1 MKKMMI
7 FFAWMLA
14 ACPMAILGQTHYL
27 ENLTLEN
34 SKVEKVGRSVR
45 VSADIR
51 LDAVELNRQQTLRLV
66 PVLVSADG
74 SQQMELKPVVLE
86 GKVRN
91 KVTERKIA
99 LGTISEE
106 EGLVRIKR
114 QNGKPQTVDYTTE
127 VPFNRWMVNG
137 RLELRGYVTGCAE
150 CSEGDE
156 VLAAGSILPYQDPVL
171 AVSPFVQPEEE
182 EVKRRSEVK
191 MARLEYPVNG
201 YNVLPNFRKNRA
213 ELDSVQLSL
222 ETVKQNLNLTVT
234 GVYVTGYASPEGS
247 MPYNLRLSQQRAE
260 TFAAY
265 VQKQNPELKKE
276 LWHVS
281 WKGEDWDGFVAQVE
295 QADGWSARAKVQEAI
310 DQCDD
315 DLDGCEW
322 KIRQQLSSD
331 DYRYL
336 IDELYA
342 PLRRN
347 EYRIEYNVRNFT
359 LEEAKEVLKT
369 RPDLLSVAE
378 IQRVADSYGR
388 NSDGYRKALN
398 VAVRTYPDNFAARN
412 NAALAAVET
421 EHYDEAIA
429 LLKGATDGASLNL
442 LGVAYYKSGQADKAE
457 ETFARAV
464 KAGYSDAS
472 GNLKQ
477 LQEAKA
483 LFSE

>member
-14 ACPMAILGQTHYL
+14 TCPMAVLGQTHYL

-106 EGLVRIKR
+106 EGL
-114 QNGKPQTVDYTTE
+114 
-127 VPFNRWMVNG
+127 
-137 RLELRGYVTGCAE
+137 ELRGYVTGCAE

-156 VLAAGSILPYQDPVL
+156 VLAAGGILPYQDPVL
-171 AVSPFVQPEEE
+171 VVSPFVQPEEE

-213 ELDSVQLSL
+213 ELDSVQHSL
-222 ETVKQNLNLTVT
+222 ETVKRNLNLTVT

-265 VQKQNPELKKE
+265 VQKQNPELKKD
-276 LWHVS
+276 LWHVD
-281 WKGEDWDGFVAQVE
+281 WKGEDWDGFVAQVKRR
-295 QADGWSARAKVQEAI
+295 SA
-310 DQCDD
+310 
-315 DLDGCEW
+315 
-322 KIRQQLSSD
+322 SS
-331 DYRYL
+331 
-336 IDELYA
+336 
-342 PLRRN
+342 
-347 EYRIEYNVRNFT
+347 F
-359 LEEAKEVLKT
+359 
-369 RPDLLSVAE
+369 RPTTTV
-378 IQRVADSYGR
+378 
-388 NSDGYRKALN
+388 
-398 VAVRTYPDNFAARN
+398 T
-412 NAALAAVET
+412 
-421 EHYDEAIA
+421 
-429 LLKGATDGASLNL
+429 
-442 LGVAYYKSGQADKAE
+442 
-457 ETFARAV
+457 
-464 KAGYSDAS
+464 
-472 GNLKQ
+472 
-477 LQEAKA
+477 
-483 LFSE
+483 

>member
-1 MKKMMI
+1 
-7 FFAWMLA
+7 
-14 ACPMAILGQTHYL
+14 MAILGQTHYL
-27 ENLTLEN
+27 ESLTLEN

-171 AVSPFVQPEEE
+171 AVSPFVRPEEE
-182 EVKRRSEVK
+182 EVKRRAEVK

-213 ELDSVQLSL
+213 ELDSVQHSL
-222 ETVKQNLNLTVT
+222 ETVKENLNLTVT
-234 GVYVTGYASPEGS
+234 GIYVTGYASPEGS

-281 WKGEDWDGFVAQVE
+281 WKGEDWDGFVAQVK
-295 QADGWSARAKVQEAI
+295 QAEGWQARAKVQEAI
-310 DQCDD
+310 DQCGD

-322 KIRQQLSSD
+322 KIRRQLSPD

-347 EYRIEYNVRNFT
+347 EYRIEYNVRSFN
-359 LEEAKEVLKT
+359 LEEAREILKT

-388 NSDGYRKALN
+388 NSDGYRKALD

-421 EHYDEAIA
+421 EHYDKAIA
-429 LLKGATDGASLNL
+429 LLKDATDGASLNL

>member
-1 MKKMMI
+1 MI

-14 ACPMAILGQTHYL
+14 ACPVAVWGQTQYL
-27 ENLTLEN
+27 ESLAVEN
-34 SKVEKVGRSVR
+34 RSVEKVGRNVQ

-51 LDAVELNRQQTLRLV
+51 LDGMKLNRQQTLRLV

-74 SQQMELKPVVLE
+74 TQEMELESIRIE

-91 KVTERKIA
+91 KVNERKLA
-99 LGTISEE
+99 LGDKVDE
-106 EGLVRIKR
+106 EGTQRVTRR
-114 QNGKPQTVDYTTE
+114 NGTAQTVEYRTE
-127 VPFNRWMVNG
+127 VPFSRWMVNG

-156 VLAAGSILPYQDPVL
+156 VLAAGGILPYQDPVL
-171 AVSPFVQPEEE
+171 AVSPFVRPEEE
-182 EVKRRSEVK
+182 EVKRRAEVK

-213 ELDSVQLSL
+213 ELDSVQHSL
-222 ETVKQNLNLTVT
+222 ETVKENLNLTVT
-234 GVYVTGYASPEGS
+234 GIYVTGYASPEGS

-281 WKGEDWDGFVAQVE
+281 WKGEDWDGFVAQVK
-295 QADGWSARAKVQEAI
+295 QAEGWQARAKVQEAI
-310 DQCDD
+310 DQCGD

-322 KIRQQLSSD
+322 KIRQQLSPD

-347 EYRIEYNVRNFT
+347 EYRIEYNVRSFN
-359 LEEAKEVLKT
+359 LEEAREILKT

-388 NSDGYRKALN
+388 NSDGYRKALD

-429 LLKGATDGASLNL
+429 LLKDATDGASLNL

>member
-1 MKKMMI
+1 MKKTMI
-7 FFAWMLA
+7 FFVWMLA
-14 ACPMAILGQTHYL
+14 ACPMAVLGQTQYL
-27 ENLTLEN
+27 ESLAVEN
-34 SKVEKVGRSVR
+34 RSVEKVGRNVQ

-51 LDAVELNRQQTLRLV
+51 LDEMKLNRQQTLRLV

-74 SQQMELKPVVLE
+74 TEQMELDPILID
-86 GKVRN
+86 GKVRS
-91 KVTERKIA
+91 KVNERKVA
-99 LGTISEE
+99 LGDLVEE
-106 EGLVRIKR
+106 EGVQRLTRR
-114 QNGKPQTVDYTTE
+114 NGEPQTVEYRTE

-171 AVSPFVQPEEE
+171 AVSPFVHPEEE

-213 ELDSVQLSL
+213 ELDSVQHSL
-222 ETVKQNLNLTVT
+222 ETVKRNLNLTVT
-234 GVYVTGYASPEGS
+234 GIYVTGYASPEGS

-281 WKGEDWDGFVAQVE
+281 WKGEDWDGFVAQVK
-295 QADGWSARAKVQEAI
+295 QAEGWSARAKVQEAI

-388 NSDGYRKALN
+388 NSDGYRKALD
-398 VAVRTYPDNFAARN
+398 VAVRTYPDNLAARN

-421 EHYDEAIA
+421 EHYAEAID
-429 LLKGATDGASLNL
+429 LLKNARDGASLNL
-442 LGVAYYKSGQADKAE
+442 LGVAYWKSGQADKAE

-464 KAGYSDAS
+464 EAGYGDAG

>member
-1 MKKMMI
+1 MKKTI
-7 FFAWMLA
+7 LLIGWLLLAGPAAFA
-14 ACPMAILGQTHYL
+14 QTHYL
-27 ENLTLEN
+27 ESLTLEN

-45 VSADIR
+45 VEAGIR
-51 LDAVELNRQQTLRLV
+51 LDGVELNRQQSLRLV

-74 SQQMELKPVVLE
+74 SQQLELDPVILE
-86 GKVRN
+86 GKVRH

-99 LGTISEE
+99 LGTVAEE
-106 EGLVRIKR
+106 EGAVRIR
-114 QNGKPQTVDYTTE
+114 RHNGEPQAVDYSAE
-127 VPFNRWMVNG
+127 VPFRRWMVNG

-156 VLAAGSILPYQDPVL
+156 VLAAGGILPYQEPVL
-171 AVSPFVQPEEE
+171 AASPFVRPQEE
-182 EVKRRSEVK
+182 EVKRRAEVK

-201 YNVLPNFRKNRA
+201 YNVLPDFRRNRV
-213 ELDSVQLSL
+213 ELDSVQHSI

-234 GVYVTGYASPEGS
+234 GIFVTGYASPEGS
-247 MPYNLRLSQQRAE
+247 IPYNMRLSQRRAE
-260 TFAAY
+260 TFVAY
-265 VQKQNPELKKE
+265 VQKQNPELAKD
-276 LWHVS
+276 LWHVD
-281 WKGEDWDGFVAQVE
+281 WKGEDWDGFVAQV
-295 QADGWSARAKVQEAI
+295 ARAEDWPARAMVQEAI
-310 DQCDD
+310 DQCGD

-322 KIRQQLSSD
+322 KIRQRLSSA

-347 EYRIEYNVRNFT
+347 EYRIEYNVRSFS

-388 NSDGYRKALN
+388 NTDGYRKALD
-398 VAVRTYPDNFAARN
+398 VAVRTYPDNPAARN

-429 LLKGATDGASLNL
+429 LLKGMEDGASLNL

-457 ETFARAV
+457 ELFARAV
-464 KAGYSDAS
+464 DAGYTDAA

-477 LQEAKA
+477 LQEARA
-483 LFSE
+483 LLSE

>member
-1 MKKMMI
+1 MI

-27 ENLTLEN
+27 ESLTLEN

-106 EGLVRIKR
+106 EGLVRIRR

-171 AVSPFVQPEEE
+171 AVSPFVRPEEE
-182 EVKRRSEVK
+182 EVKRRAEVK

-213 ELDSVQLSL
+213 ELDSVQHSL
-222 ETVKQNLNLTVT
+222 ETVKENLNLTVT
-234 GVYVTGYASPEGS
+234 GIYVTGYASPEGS

-281 WKGEDWDGFVAQVE
+281 WKGEDWDGFVAQVK
-295 QADGWSARAKVQEAI
+295 QAEGWPARAKVQEAI

-315 DLDGCEW
+315 NLDGCEW

-388 NSDGYRKALN
+388 NSDGYRKTLD

-412 NAALAAVET
+412 NAVLAAVET
-421 EHYDEAIA
+421 GHYDEAIA
-429 LLKGATDGASLNL
+429 LLKDATDGASLNL
-442 LGVAYYKSGQADKAE
+442 LGVAYWKTNQPGEAKTALRKATDTGYAVAAD
-457 ETFARAV
+457 
-464 KAGYSDAS
+464 
-472 GNLKQ
+472 NLKMIR
-477 LQEAKA
+477 EAEK
-483 LFSE
+483 LTEE

>member
-14 ACPMAILGQTHYL
+14 ACPMAVLGQTHYL
-27 ENLTLEN
+27 ESLTLEN

-74 SQQMELKPVVLE
+74 SRQMELKPVVLE

-99 LGTISEE
+99 LGIISEE

-114 QNGKPQTVDYTTE
+114 QNGKPQTVDYRAE

-137 RLELRGYVTGCAE
+137 HLELRGYVTGCAE

-156 VLAAGSILPYQDPVL
+156 VLAAGSILPYQDPVF

-182 EVKRRSEVK
+182 EVKRRAEVK
-191 MARLEYPVNG
+191 MARLEYPANG
-201 YNVLPNFRKNRA
+201 CNVLPNFRKNRT
-213 ELDSVQLSL
+213 ELDNVQHSL
-222 ETVKQNLNLTVT
+222 ETVKQNPNLSVT
-234 GVYVTGYASPEGS
+234 GIYVTGYASPEGT
-247 MPYNLRLSQQRAE
+247 MAYNLRLSQQRAE

-281 WKGEDWDGFVAQVE
+281 WKGEDWDGFVAQVT
-295 QADGWSARAKVQEAI
+295 QAEGWSARAKVQEAI
-310 DQCDD
+310 EQCDD
-315 DLDGCEW
+315 NLDGCEW
-322 KIRQQLSSD
+322 KIRQQLSSN

-359 LEEAKEVLKT
+359 LDEAKEMLKT

-388 NSDGYRKALN
+388 NSDGYRKTLN

-421 EHYDEAIA
+421 EHYDEAIV
-429 LLKGATDGASLNL
+429 LLKEAQDGASLNL
-442 LGVAYYKSGQADKAE
+442 LGVAYWKNNQPGEAKTALRKAADTGYAVAADNLKMIREAE
-457 ETFARAV
+457 ELT
-464 KAGYSDAS
+464 
-472 GNLKQ
+472 
-477 LQEAKA
+477 E
-483 LFSE
+483 E

>member
-1 MKKMMI
+1 MI

-14 ACPMAILGQTHYL
+14 ACPMVVLGQTRYL

-34 SKVEKVGRSVR
+34 TKVEKVGRSVR
-45 VSADIR
+45 VEADIR
-51 LDAVELNRQQTLRLV
+51 VDGVELNRQQALRLV

-74 SQQMELKPVVLE
+74 SQHMELKPMILE
-86 GKVRN
+86 GKIRK

-99 LGTISEE
+99 LGTISEDDI
-106 EGLVRIKR
+106 VRIKR
-114 QNGKPQTVDYTTE
+114 QNGKPQTVDYHAE

-137 RLELRGYVTGCAE
+137 RLELRAYITGCAE

-156 VLAAGSILPYQDPVL
+156 VLAAGNILPYQAPVL
-171 AVSPFVQPEEE
+171 VTSPFIQPEDE
-182 EVKRRSEVK
+182 EVKRRAEVK

-201 YNVLPNFRKNRA
+201 YKVLPNFRKNRA
-213 ELDSVQLSL
+213 ELDNVQHSL

-234 GVYVTGYASPEGS
+234 GIYVTGYASPEGT
-247 MPYNLRLSQQRAE
+247 MAYNQRLSQQRAE

-276 LWHVS
+276 LWHVV
-281 WKGEDWDGFVAQVE
+281 WKGEDWDGFVAQVA
-295 QADGWSARAKVQEAI
+295 QAEGWPARTKVQEAI
-310 DQCDD
+310 GQCGDN
-315 DLDGCEW
+315 LDACEW
-322 KIRQQLSSD
+322 KIRQQLSKD
-331 DYRYL
+331 DYRYV

-359 LEEAKEVLKT
+359 IEEAKEILKT

-388 NSDGYRKALN
+388 NSEGYRKALDI
-398 VAVRTYPDNFAARN
+398 AVRTYPDNTTARN

-421 EHYDEAIA
+421 EHYAEAIA
-429 LLKGATDGASLNL
+429 LLKEAQDGASLNL
-442 LGVAYYKSGQADKAE
+442 LGVAYWKNNQPAEAKTALQKAAD
-457 ETFARAV
+457 TGYAV
-464 KAGYSDAS
+464 ATN
-472 GNLKQ
+472 NLKMIRDAEV
-477 LQEAKA
+477 L
-483 LFSE
+483 SEE

>member
-1 MKKMMI
+1 MI

-14 ACPMAILGQTHYL
+14 ACPMAVLGQTHYL

-156 VLAAGSILPYQDPVL
+156 VLAAGGILPYQDPVL
-171 AVSPFVQPEEE
+171 VVSPFVQPEEE

-213 ELDSVQLSL
+213 ELDSVQHSL
-222 ETVKQNLNLTVT
+222 ETVKRNLNLTVT

-265 VQKQNPELKKE
+265 VQKQNPELKKD
-276 LWHVS
+276 LWHVD
-281 WKGEDWDGFVAQVE
+281 WKGEDWDGFVAQVK
-295 QADGWSARAKVQEAI
+295 QAEGWSARAKVQEAI
-310 DQCDD
+310 DQCGDNLDD
-315 DLDGCEW
+315 CEW
-322 KIRQQLSSD
+322 KIRQQLSPD

-388 NSDGYRKALN
+388 NSDGYRKTLD

>member
-1 MKKMMI
+1 MKKTMI
-7 FFAWMLA
+7 FFVWMLA
-14 ACPMAILGQTHYL
+14 ACPMAVLGQTQYL
-27 ENLTLEN
+27 ESLAVEN
-34 SKVEKVGRSVR
+34 RSVEKVGRNVQ

-51 LDAVELNRQQTLRLV
+51 LDEMKLNRQQTLRLV

-74 SQQMELKPVVLE
+74 TEQMELDPILID
-86 GKVRN
+86 GKVRS
-91 KVTERKIA
+91 KVNERKVA
-99 LGTISEE
+99 LGDLVEE
-106 EGLVRIKR
+106 EGVQRLTRR
-114 QNGKPQTVDYTTE
+114 NGEPQTVEYRTE

-156 VLAAGSILPYQDPVL
+156 VLAAGGILPYQDPVL

-213 ELDSVQLSL
+213 ELDSVQHSL
-222 ETVKQNLNLTVT
+222 ETVKRNLNLTVT
-234 GVYVTGYASPEGS
+234 GIYVTGYASPEGS

-281 WKGEDWDGFVAQVE
+281 WKGEDWDGFVTQVK
-295 QADGWSARAKVQEAI
+295 QAEGWSARAKVQEAI

-388 NSDGYRKALN
+388 NSDGYRKALD
-398 VAVRTYPDNFAARN
+398 VAVRTYPDNLAARN

-429 LLKGATDGASLNL
+429 LLKSATDGASLNL

>member
-1 MKKMMI
+1 MKKTMI
-7 FFAWMLA
+7 FFVWMLA
-14 ACPMAILGQTHYL
+14 ACPMAVLGQTQYL
-27 ENLTLEN
+27 ESLAVEN
-34 SKVEKVGRSVR
+34 RSVEKVGRNVQ

-51 LDAVELNRQQTLRLV
+51 LDEMKLNRQQTLRLV

-74 SQQMELKPVVLE
+74 TEQMELDPILID
-86 GKVRN
+86 GKVRS
-91 KVTERKIA
+91 KVNERKVA
-99 LGTISEE
+99 LGDLVEE
-106 EGLVRIKR
+106 EGVQRLTRR
-114 QNGKPQTVDYTTE
+114 NGEPQTVEYRTE

-213 ELDSVQLSL
+213 ELDSVQHSL
-222 ETVKQNLNLTVT
+222 ETVKRNLNLTVT
-234 GVYVTGYASPEGS
+234 GIYVTGYASPEGS

-265 VQKQNPELKKE
+265 VQKQNSELKKE

-281 WKGEDWDGFVAQVE
+281 WKGEDWDGFVTQVK
-295 QADGWSARAKVQEAI
+295 QAEGWSARTKVQEAI

-315 DLDGCEW
+315 NLDGCEW

-388 NSDGYRKALN
+388 NSDGYRKTLD

>member
-1 MKKMMI
+1 MI

-14 ACPMAILGQTHYL
+14 ACPMAVLGQTHYL
-27 ENLTLEN
+27 ESLTLEN

-213 ELDSVQLSL
+213 ELDSVQHSL
-222 ETVKQNLNLTVT
+222 ETVKRNLNLTVT
-234 GVYVTGYASPEGS
+234 GIYVTGYASPEGS

-265 VQKQNPELKKE
+265 VQKQNPELKRNCGTCPGRARIGTA
-276 LWHVS
+276 LW
-281 WKGEDWDGFVAQVE
+281 
-295 QADGWSARAKVQEAI
+295 
-310 DQCDD
+310 
-315 DLDGCEW
+315 
-322 KIRQQLSSD
+322 
-331 DYRYL
+331 
-336 IDELYA
+336 
-342 PLRRN
+342 LR
-347 EYRIEYNVRNFT
+347 
-359 LEEAKEVLKT
+359 
-369 RPDLLSVAE
+369 
-378 IQRVADSYGR
+378 
-388 NSDGYRKALN
+388 
-398 VAVRTYPDNFAARN
+398 
-412 NAALAAVET
+412 
-421 EHYDEAIA
+421 
-429 LLKGATDGASLNL
+429 
-442 LGVAYYKSGQADKAE
+442 
-457 ETFARAV
+457 
-464 KAGYSDAS
+464 
-472 GNLKQ
+472 
-477 LQEAKA
+477 
-483 LFSE
+483 

>member
-1 MKKMMI
+1 MI

-14 ACPMAILGQTHYL
+14 AAPMAVLGQTRYL
-27 ENLTLEN
+27 ESLTLEN

-45 VSADIR
+45 VNAGIR

-74 SQQMELKPVVLE
+74 TEQMELKPVVLE
-86 GKVRN
+86 GKVRK

-137 RLELRGYVTGCAE
+137 RLELRAYVTGCAE

-156 VLAAGSILPYQDPVL
+156 VLAAGGILPYRDPVL
-171 AVSPFVQPEEE
+171 AVSPFIQPQEEE
-182 EVKRRSEVK
+182 IKRRAEVK

-213 ELDSVQLSL
+213 ELDSVQHSL

-265 VQKQNPELKKE
+265 VQKQNPELKKD
-276 LWHVS
+276 LWHVD
-281 WKGEDWDGFVAQVE
+281 WKGEDWDGFVAQVA
-295 QADGWSARAKVQEAI
+295 QAEGWSARAKVQEAI
-310 DQCDD
+310 SQCGDNRD
-315 DLDGCEW
+315 ACEW
-322 KIRQQLSSD
+322 KIRQQLSKD

-347 EYRIEYNVRNFT
+347 EYRIEYTVRGFD
-359 LEEAKEVLKT
+359 LEEAKEMLKT

-388 NSDGYRKALN
+388 NSDGYRKALD
-398 VAVRTYPDNFAARN
+398 VAVRTYPDNLAARN

-421 EHYDEAIA
+421 EHYAEAIA
-429 LLKGATDGASLNL
+429 LLKDARDGASLNL
-442 LGVAYYKSGQADKAE
+442 LGVAYWKSGQADKAE
-457 ETFARAV
+457 GAFAQAV
-464 KAGYSDAS
+464 EAGYGDAS

>member
-1 MKKMMI
+1 MKKTMI
-7 FFAWMLA
+7 FFVWMLA
-14 ACPMAILGQTHYL
+14 ACPMAVLGQTQYL
-27 ENLTLEN
+27 ESLAVEN
-34 SKVEKVGRSVR
+34 RSVEKVGRNVQ

-51 LDAVELNRQQTLRLV
+51 LDEMKLNRQQTLRLV

-74 SQQMELKPVVLE
+74 TEQMELDPILID
-86 GKVRN
+86 GKVRS
-91 KVTERKIA
+91 KVNERKVA
-99 LGTISEE
+99 LGDLVEE
-106 EGLVRIKR
+106 EGVQRLTRR
-114 QNGKPQTVDYTTE
+114 NGEPQTVEYRTE
-127 VPFNRWMVNG
+127 VPFSRWMVNG

-156 VLAAGSILPYQDPVL
+156 VLAAGGILPYRDPVL
-171 AVSPFVQPEEE
+171 AVSPFIQPQEEE
-182 EVKRRSEVK
+182 IKRRAEVK

-213 ELDSVQLSL
+213 ELDSVQHSL

-234 GVYVTGYASPEGS
+234 GIYVTGYASPEGS

-281 WKGEDWDGFVAQVE
+281 WKGEDWDGFVTQVK
-295 QADGWSARAKVQEAI
+295 QAEGWSARTKVQEAI

-322 KIRQQLSSD
+322 KIRQQLSPD

-388 NSDGYRKALN
+388 NSDGYRKTLD

>member
-27 ENLTLEN
+27 ESLTLEN

-106 EGLVRIKR
+106 EGLVRIRR

-171 AVSPFVQPEEE
+171 AVSPFVRPEEE
-182 EVKRRSEVK
+182 EVKRRAEVK

-213 ELDSVQLSL
+213 ELDSVQHSL
-222 ETVKQNLNLTVT
+222 ETVKENLNLTVT
-234 GVYVTGYASPEGS
+234 GIYVTGYASPEGS

-281 WKGEDWDGFVAQVE
+281 WKGEDWDGFVAQVK
-295 QADGWSARAKVQEAI
+295 QAEGWPARAKVQEAI

-315 DLDGCEW
+315 NLDGCEW

-388 NSDGYRKALN
+388 NSDGYRKTLD

-412 NAALAAVET
+412 NAVLAAVET
-421 EHYDEAIA
+421 GHYDEAIA
-429 LLKGATDGASLNL
+429 LLKDATDGASLNL
-442 LGVAYYKSGQADKAE
+442 LGVAYWKTNQPGEAKTALRKATDTGYAVAAD
-457 ETFARAV
+457 
-464 KAGYSDAS
+464 
-472 GNLKQ
+472 NLKMIR
-477 LQEAKA
+477 EAEK
-483 LFSE
+483 LTEE

>member
-1 MKKMMI
+1 MKKTMI
-7 FFAWMLA
+7 FFVWMLA
-14 ACPMAILGQTHYL
+14 ACPMAVLGQTQYL
-27 ENLTLEN
+27 ESLAVEN
-34 SKVEKVGRSVR
+34 RSVEKVGRNVQ

-51 LDAVELNRQQTLRLV
+51 LDEMKLNRQQTLRLV

-74 SQQMELKPVVLE
+74 TEQMELDPILID
-86 GKVRN
+86 GKVRS
-91 KVTERKIA
+91 KVNERKVA
-99 LGTISEE
+99 LGDLVEE
-106 EGLVRIKR
+106 EGVQRLTRR
-114 QNGKPQTVDYTTE
+114 NGEPQTVEYRTE

-213 ELDSVQLSL
+213 ELDSVQHSL
-222 ETVKQNLNLTVT
+222 ETVKRNLNLTVT
-234 GVYVTGYASPEGS
+234 GIYVTGYASPEGS

-281 WKGEDWDGFVAQVE
+281 WKGEDWDGFVAQVK
-295 QADGWSARAKVQEAI
+295 QAEGWSARAKVQEAI

-388 NSDGYRKALN
+388 NSDGYRKALD
-398 VAVRTYPDNFAARN
+398 VAVRTYPDNLAARN

-421 EHYDEAIA
+421 EHYAEAID
-429 LLKGATDGASLNL
+429 LLKNARDGASLNL
-442 LGVAYYKSGQADKAE
+442 LGVAYWKSGQADKAE

-464 KAGYSDAS
+464 EAGYGDAG